1 MSSDCLCKQ
10 LTLKRIY
17 SVIIP
22 RIMQLL
28 LSQFVIEQFAFLL
41 YVIVSSSS
49 VSKSGQKP
57 ICPAQLTPNS
67 LISVHYPRGLC
78 SLRLQCAAQTRS
90 MALNDNVILYN
101 DHILHLLCSC
111 VFVSAVHRSIA
122 PLRAP
127 PSSPLD
133 LMNQTGAIC
142 WKPVS
147 PFSSLLLRKVGCPSL
162 QAVSQLEKWLF

>member
-1 MSSDCLCKQ
+1 MMSSDCLCKQ

-90 MALNDNVILYN
+90 MALNDNVIFYN
-101 DHILHLLCSC
+101 DHITFCALVYSSVLYTAPSPHSGHHPHLPW
-111 VFVSAVHRSIA
+111 I
-122 PLRAP
+122 
-127 PSSPLD
+127 
-133 LMNQTGAIC
+133 
-142 WKPVS
+142 
-147 PFSSLLLRKVGCPSL
+147 
-162 QAVSQLEKWLF
+162 